1 MLRDGHMLRAA
12 MSSKPHHVL
21 VIGCGSI
28 GERHVRTF
36 LGTGRTRVTACEPRA
51 EIRSRI
57 ATTYDIAAVADWRE
71 FDPDEQISA
80 VVIATPAPLHVEMAI
95 SMLARSRHVLIEK
108 PLALD
113 LGGTTALLAARDRSG
128 KFAAVAYVH
137 HSQPALLAAREFILS
152 GKFGRIRHAAVNTG
166 HDFPAAR
173 PAYREIYY
181 RDHSQG
187 GGAIQDALTHM
198 ANCVE
203 WVLGPTERV
212 FCDAAHQVLEGVDV
226 EDTVSLVARNGGAL
240 VTYSL
245 NQFQSPNETRLD
257 FHADGGSVRLE
268 LHAQRWGTFARGAK
282 DWTWH
287 PAPVRERDQLF
298 VAQANAFLDG
308 CEGRPNALCTLEEGI
323 QTLRFNLAAL
333 RSWRENSPTTP

>member
-1 MLRDGHMLRAA
+1 MISPLPRC
-12 MSSKPHHVL
+12 L

-36 LGTGRTRVTACEPRA
+36 LATGRTSIMACDPRP
-51 EIRSRI
+51 EIRTQMQSKYGVVV
-57 ATTYDIAAVADWRE
+57 TSDWRE
-71 FDPDEQISA
+71 ALHDPAIFG
-80 VVIATPAPLHVEMAI
+80 VVIATPAPLHVPMAI
-95 SMLARSRHVLIEK
+95 EALGQGRHVLIEK

-113 LGGTTALLAARDRSG
+113 LTDTAALIAARDSAG
-128 KFAAVAYVH
+128 KFAAVAYIH
-137 HSQPALLAAREFILS
+137 HSNSTLQAAREFIQS
-152 GKFGRIRHAAVNTG
+152 GRFGAVKHATISTG
-166 HDFPAAR
+166 HHFPTAR

-181 RDHSQG
+181 RDRTQG

-203 WVLGPTERV
+203 WILGPTERV
-212 FCDAAHQVLEGVDV
+212 FCDASHQVLEGVEV
-226 EDTVSLVARNGGAL
+226 EDTVNVAARNAGAL

-245 NQFQSPNETRLD
+245 NQFQAPTETRMD
-257 FHADGGSVRLE
+257 FHAVTGSVRIE
-268 LHAQRWGTFARGAK
+268 LQANRWGTMARGAA

-287 PAPVRERDQLF
+287 TLPAAERDRGF

-308 CEGRPNALCTLEEGI
+308 CEGRPQPLCSLEEGI

-333 RSWRENSPTTP
+333 RSWRENRPLIP